1 MRVLF
6 ITLIC
11 LAVLLAAIFTIY
23 TTHRFRDIRL
33 RDRLGLPTK
42 AAIRDIGVVELSPD
56 TPRLFQ
62 LDDRR
67 VLAVTASVI
76 TNETFLAS
84 NQAVLLRRPEPMTND
99 MFQISVAYTSRTE
112 RLVRQRGRAEAL
124 PVPDASIVS
133 RTEQRVRA
141 EQQFFTGLQ
150 NRQMPIHLE
159 RDSDNPVVVLMTPRL
174 RSP

>member
-1 MRVLF
+1 
-6 ITLIC
+6 
-11 LAVLLAAIFTIY
+11 
-23 TTHRFRDIRL
+23 
-33 RDRLGLPTK
+33 
-42 AAIRDIGVVELSPD
+42 
-56 TPRLFQ
+56 
-62 LDDRR
+62 
-67 VLAVTASVI
+67 
-76 TNETFLAS
+76 
-84 NQAVLLRRPEPMTND
+84 MTND